1 MKISIPSNIR
11 LIYDVSSLRSLTI
24 STCDPMRFC
33 RILNDAFHL
42 NYFKRFFNKDQPSN

>member
-1 MKISIPSNIR
+1 
-11 LIYDVSSLRSLTI
+11 
-24 STCDPMRFC
+24 MRFC